1 MRKMAELQLTVVTD
15 PRSRTAIIRQIAQ
28 WEENLE
34 KLFIE
39 QYRFRCYSASLQG
52 TELPNPK
59 VGQRSKGVIAACKQ
73 IFGVETNERIGLGQ
87 KSLVARVSSIII
99 AIDLEKS
106 WQRLKILDLTLTVI

>member
-59 VGQRSKGVIAACKQ
+59 VGQRSKGVIVACKQ
-73 IFGVETNERIGLGQ
+73 IISFREGVETKEGIGL
-87 KSLVARVSSIII
+87 ARS
-99 AIDLEKS
+99 K
-106 WQRLKILDLTLTVI
+106 VIGYQCI

>member
-59 VGQRSKGVIAACKQ
+59 VGQRSKGVSEACKQ
-73 IFGVETNERIGLGQ
+73 ISRI
-87 KSLVARVSSIII
+87 
-99 AIDLEKS
+99 LEKEMK
-106 WQRLKILDLTLTVI
+106 QTKG

>member
-59 VGQRSKGVIAACKQ
+59 VGQRSKGVSVACKE
-73 IFGVETNERIGLGQ
+73 ISRI
-87 KSLVARVSSIII
+87 
-99 AIDLEKS
+99 LEK
-106 WQRLKILDLTLTVI
+106 R